1 VNGAWDDRWR
11 SARPLQRP
19 QLGGGI
25 PGDPRGGGGGGGAAC
40 AMGGGVG
47 RRRGPPLPQPDAPT
61 MHLRN
66 VWSEWDDGPTP
77 WDSHHGGTVGRRK
90 RKGTPPP
97 QGSKRTPAIRFHTN
111 KAERGKGLQKYMRMP
126 SATTPRLPRVVGTC
140 PKNSRGGRT
149 RKCEK
154 SGTVHCWAGFA
165 LGLLRI
171 DSSITTSHVPS
182 FDVT

>member
-1 VNGAWDDRWR
+1 MGHGTID
-11 SARPLQRP
+11 
-19 QLGGGI
+19 
-25 PGDPRGGGGGGGAAC
+25 GDPRDHCNGPNWAVASRATPAGAA
-40 AMGGGVG
+40 AAAARRVRWAAALAGAGGRHSHNQTLRQCTSGMCG
-47 RRRGPPLPQPDAPT
+47 ANGMMDPRRGIRITEGPLA
-61 MHLRN
+61 
-66 VWSEWDDGPTP
+66 E
-77 WDSHHGGTVGRRK
+77 GRER
-90 RKGTPPP
+90 GPPP

-165 LGLLRI
+165 LGLLTI